1 MREAEMVVFT
11 QNLET
16 LIKRTLT
23 SIWRK
28 ALKQAII
35 ESAIVYKQFYFISAI
50 ILKHSV
56 VNTLGKYQ
64 NTESY
69 FRDSFIN
76 FLGWQTN
83 FTLPFSI

>member
-11 QNLET
+11 QDFET

-50 ILKHSV
+50 ILKYSV

-69 FRDSFIN
+69 FRNSFIN
-76 FLGWQTN
+76 FLGWQIN